1 VFTAEPSFELA
12 DKVELPTRATQ
23 IKVWNFKLMQKD
35 LLYCAIDVC
44 KDRLDVDGAAL
55 ALPEQLDNDQSAY
68 RQLIKAAK
76 KYPGAVQFVFEST
89 GPYHLGL
96 ALALWEAQIPLS
108 ILNPARVRYFAKAQ
122 GKAKT
127 DPLDKQVIGAFAQA
141 LRPAPTP
148 APDELSRQLTELLQR
163 RDELISSRGAEQNR
177 RGQCRHRLI
186 KEQMD
191 RLIGQMTEQIKQL
204 DRLMNKLVRTSAELQ
219 SKVEALCQ
227 IKGVGQLTALTLLIT
242 VPELGTLGRNRMS
255 RLVGLAPLNDDS
267 GKQKNKRFIQ
277 GGRRRPRNALYMAAL
292 SASQH
297 NAVLSPFYQRLL
309 KAGKPKKVALVAV
322 MRKLLICLN
331 ALLCHWAQQKASLEA
346 FCPEKA
352 SVTPPLNA

>member
-1 VFTAEPSFELA
+1 
-12 DKVELPTRATQ
+12 
-23 IKVWNFKLMQKD
+23 MQKD

-44 KDRLDVDGAAL
+44 KDRLDVDGTAL
-55 ALPEQLDNDQSAY
+55 ALPEQLNNDQAAY

-76 KYPGAVQFVFEST
+76 KYSGPVQFVFEST

-96 ALALWEAQIPLS
+96 ALALWEAQMPLS

-141 LRPAPTP
+141 FRPAPTP

-163 RDELISSRGAEQNR
+163 RDELITSRVAEQNR
-177 RGQCRHRLI
+177 LGQCRHGLIKKQIGRLI
-186 KEQMD
+186 AQ
-191 RLIGQMTEQIKQL
+191 LTEQIKQI
-204 DRLMNKLVRTSAELQ
+204 DGLMNKLARSSAELQ
-219 SKVEALCQ
+219 SKIELLCQ
-227 IKGVGQLTALTLLIT
+227 INGVGQLTALTLLIT
-242 VPELGTLGRNRMS
+242 VPELGTLGRNRIS

-267 GKQKNKRFIQ
+267 GNQTHKRYIQ
-277 GGRRRPRNALYMAAL
+277 GGRKRPRNALYMAAL
-292 SASQH
+292 TASQH

-309 KAGKPKKVALVAV
+309 QAGKPKKVALAAV

-331 ALLCHWAQQKASLEA
+331 ALLRQHLEHTGPSEAQPIYNK
-346 FCPEKA
+346 
-352 SVTPPLNA
+352 V

>member
-1 VFTAEPSFELA
+1 
-12 DKVELPTRATQ
+12 
-23 IKVWNFKLMQKD
+23 MQKE

-44 KDRLDVDGAAL
+44 KDKLDVEGAAL
-55 ALPEQLDNDQSAY
+55 ALPEQLGNDQAGY
-68 RQLIKAAK
+68 RALIKAVK
-76 KYPGAVQFVFEST
+76 KYAGPVQFVFEST

-108 ILNPARVRYFAKAQ
+108 ILNPARVRFFAKAQ

-148 APDELSRQLTELLQR
+148 APDEVGRQLTELLQR
-163 RDELISSRGAEQNR
+163 RDELIGSRGAEQNR
-177 RGQCRHRLI
+177 LGQSRHRLI
-186 KEQMD
+186 KQQMG
-191 RLIGQMTEQIKQL
+191 RLIAQLTEQIKQI
-204 DRLMNKLVRTSAELQ
+204 DRLMNKLVGSCAELQ
-219 SKVEALCQ
+219 SKVEQLCQ

-267 GKQKNKRFIQ
+267 GNQKNKRFIQ
-277 GGRRRPRNALYMAAL
+277 GGRKRPRNALYMAAL

-309 KAGKPKKVALVAV
+309 KAGKPKKVALTAV

-331 ALLCHWAQQKASLEA
+331 ALLCHWAEQKASLGA
-346 FCPEKA
+346 FCPAKA
-352 SVTPPLNA
+352 SVTQPLNA